1 MCVWDRESVCVL
13 RERRRCES
21 VCLRVKTKFLSASHA
36 LACSSAAPE
45 QKATVEAS
53 DNGTAITI
61 STGGV
66 VNIVVNK
73 SPLLFSAV
81 NTSSGHVLFAERVPL
96 LWNTYG
102 CVCVCVCVCACV
114 RACLS
119 VCALAHVHL
128 HVCVC
133 VFPHGFCPACSP
145 FRWHHQNIDTTVT
158 ETQRG

>member
-1 MCVWDRESVCVL
+1 MC
-13 RERRRCES
+13 

-102 CVCVCVCVCACV
+102 CVCVCVDEA
-114 RACLS
+114 A
-119 VCALAHVHL
+119 
-128 HVCVC
+128 
-133 VFPHGFCPACSP
+133 
-145 FRWHHQNIDTTVT
+145 T
-158 ETQRG
+158 